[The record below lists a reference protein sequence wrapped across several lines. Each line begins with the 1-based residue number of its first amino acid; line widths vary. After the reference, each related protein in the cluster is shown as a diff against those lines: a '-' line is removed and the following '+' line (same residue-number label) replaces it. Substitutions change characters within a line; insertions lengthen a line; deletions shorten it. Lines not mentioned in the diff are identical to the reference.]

1 MLLGAT
7 GPTVQQIVPAQRALA
22 APIWI
27 DVMNLLADRYGGASL
42 GEPEAPAGLV
52 RKKFDGHQSWFMA
65 GTEPAPL
72 AESEKPS
79 EMPRILYPVSGM
91 VVALDAEVGEDRERI
106 KLHAEPESPDL
117 QYVLDGQTL
126 GRTSANVLWKVQR
139 GEHTLQL
146 RSEQNAVLESVS
158 FTVR

>member
-1 MLLGAT
+1 
-7 GPTVQQIVPAQRALA
+7 
-22 APIWI
+22 
-27 DVMNLLADRYGGASL
+27 MNLLGDRYGGASF
-42 GEPEAPAGLV
+42 GEPEAPAGLL

-79 EMPRILYPVSGM
+79 EMLRILRPVSGM
-91 VVALDAEVGEDRERI
+91 VVEVREDRERI
-106 KLHAEPESPDL
+106 KLRAEPESPDL

-139 GEHTLQL
+139 GEHILQL

>member
-1 MLLGAT
+1 
-7 GPTVQQIVPAQRALA
+7 
-22 APIWI
+22 
-27 DVMNLLADRYGGASL
+27 MNLLGDRYGGASF
-42 GEPEAPAGLV
+42 GEPEAPAGLL

-79 EMPRILYPVSGM
+79 EMLRILRPVSGM
-91 VVALDAEVGEDRERI
+91 VVEVREDRERI
-106 KLHAEPESPDL
+106 KLRAEPESPDL

-139 GEHTLQL
+139 GERTLQL